1 MKIYQITNGKYVS
14 IIESLVAEYIGVK
27 HAICV
32 SNCTTA
38 LHLALLA
45 LNIGPGDEVIVPDF
59 TFPATAHAVM
69 YVGAKP
75 IFVDVDPKTY
85 NIDPQKIK
93 EISQE
98 YTELK
103 PTIEKI
109 RELAAIEKSVSET
122 QSIIDNEKDE
132 QMKEMATAEL
142 PDLETKKANLEK
154 ELDEMTRPQD
164 PFDKKSVIME
174 IRAGVGGDESALFTA
189 ELYRM
194 YTRYADGQGWKTN
207 MLDANR
213 IGIGGFKEVI
223 FSIKGK
229 NVYKD
234 LKYEMGVHRVQRVPD
249 TEKAGRIHTS
259 TVTVAV
265 LPEIEETEIKI
276 EAKDLRIDTFCAGGA
291 GGQSVNTTYSAVR
304 IIHIP
309 TGIMVQCQDER
320 SQAANK
326 DKAMTVLRSRI
337 YAAEREEKMK
347 AITEKRRSQI
357 GSGDRSEKI
366 RTYNFPQDRIT
377 DHRIH
382 QNWNNIPKIIDGDI
396 GPIINAV
403 RDADY
408 AGLDY
413 TPTEEDGD

>member
-1 MKIYQITNGKYVS
+1 MQNKYKE
-14 IIESLVAEYIGVK
+14 IENKFQQLETDLQNPAV
-27 HAICV
+27 
-32 SNCTTA
+32 
-38 LHLALLA
+38 
-45 LNIGPGDEVIVPDF
+45 LN
-59 TFPATAHAVM
+59 
-69 YVGAKP
+69 
-75 IFVDVDPKTY
+75 DPK
-85 NIDPQKIK
+85 KIK
-93 EISQE
+93 AISQE

-103 PTIEKI
+103 PTAEKI
-109 RELAAIEKSVSET
+109 KELAAAEKSLSET
-122 QSIIDNEKDE
+122 QAIIDNEKDE
-132 QMKEMATAEL
+132 QMKEMAAAEL
-142 PDLETKKANLEK
+142 PDLESKKTTLEK
-154 ELDEMTRPQD
+154 ELEELTRPQD
-164 PFDKKSVIME
+164 PFDKKDVIME

-194 YTRYADGQGWKTN
+194 YTRYAESHGWKTN

-249 TEKAGRIHTS
+249 TEKSGRIHTS

-276 EAKDLRIDTFCAGGA
+276 EPKDLRIDTFCSGGA

-326 DKAMTVLRSRI
+326 DKAMAVLRARI
-337 YAAEREEKMK
+337 YAAQREEQMK

-396 GPIINAV
+396 GPIIEAV
-403 RDADY
+403 RAADY
-408 AGLDY
+408 AGLEY
-413 TPTEEDGD
+413 TATDEDEE

>member
-1 MKIYQITNGKYVS
+1 MQKKYLE
-14 IIESLVAEYIGVK
+14 IENKFKQLEADLQDPSV
-27 HAICV
+27 
-32 SNCTTA
+32 
-38 LHLALLA
+38 
-45 LNIGPGDEVIVPDF
+45 LN
-59 TFPATAHAVM
+59 
-69 YVGAKP
+69 
-75 IFVDVDPKTY
+75 DPK
-85 NIDPQKIK
+85 KIK
-93 EISQE
+93 DISQE

-103 PTIEKI
+103 STVEKI
-109 RELAAIEKSVSET
+109 RELAITEKAISET
-122 QSIIDNEKDE
+122 QTIVDTESDA
-132 QMKEMATAEL
+132 QMKEMAAAEL
-142 PDLETKKANLEK
+142 PDLENKKTSLEK

-194 YTRYADGQGWKTN
+194 YTRYAENQGWKTT
-207 MLDANR
+207 MLDCNR

-223 FSIKGK
+223 FSIKGR

-309 TGIMVQCQDER
+309 TNIMVQCQDER

-326 DKAMTVLRSRI
+326 EKAMAVLRARI

-382 QNWNNIPKIIDGDI
+382 QNWNSIPRILDGELEQIIL
-396 GPIINAV
+396 AV
-403 RDADY
+403 RTAEFEGFDTSAND
-408 AGLDY
+408 
-413 TPTEEDGD
+413 EDED

>member
-1 MKIYQITNGKYVS
+1 MQNKYKE
-14 IIESLVAEYIGVK
+14 IENKFNQLEADLQNPAV
-27 HAICV
+27 
-32 SNCTTA
+32 
-38 LHLALLA
+38 
-45 LNIGPGDEVIVPDF
+45 LN
-59 TFPATAHAVM
+59 
-69 YVGAKP
+69 
-75 IFVDVDPKTY
+75 DPK
-85 NIDPQKIK
+85 KIK

-103 PTIEKI
+103 PTVEKIKELAIIEKA
-109 RELAAIEKSVSET
+109 LTET
-122 QSIIDNEKDE
+122 KAMVDTESDQ
-132 QMKEMATAEL
+132 QLKEMAAAEL
-142 PDLETKKANLEK
+142 PNLENKKAALETA
-154 ELDEMTRPQD
+154 LDELTRPQD
-164 PFDKKSVIME
+164 PFDKKDVIVE

-194 YTRYADGQGWKTN
+194 YNRYADSQGWKTQ

-223 FSIKGK
+223 FSIKGR

-276 EAKDLRIDTFCAGGA
+276 EAKDLRIDTFCSGGA

-320 SQAANK
+320 SQTANK
-326 DKAMTVLRSRI
+326 EKAMTVLRARI
-337 YAAEREEKMK
+337 YAAQREEQMK

-382 QNWNNIPKIIDGDI
+382 QNWNNIPKIIDGDLE
-396 GPIINAV
+396 PIITAL
-403 RDADY
+403 RTAEFAGFDGAGSAD
-408 AGLDY
+408 
-413 TPTEEDGD
+413 EDDE